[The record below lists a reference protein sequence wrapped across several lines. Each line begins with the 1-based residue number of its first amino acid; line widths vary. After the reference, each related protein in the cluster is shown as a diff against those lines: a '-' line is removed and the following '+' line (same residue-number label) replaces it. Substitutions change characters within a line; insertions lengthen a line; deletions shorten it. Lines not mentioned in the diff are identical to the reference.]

1 MLFKNAFRTLKKRYL
16 QLLLLGVIIIL
27 SSFIY
32 TVFDYSIEGIIV
44 PTEQYFKDTNQEDFA
59 IGMFDALL
67 PGDIT
72 YIQNNCAASFA
83 SLDQSQWP
91 YSVTGVKNI
100 SDTCYYGILDNRLNE
115 IESTYPNIDLQVRES
130 KSVYFT
136 KDSSSYRVLFL
147 KDMDRIDKSYMQ
159 EGSRPANNNEIA
171 ISKEFAMNNNLSIGD
186 TFTVKGKDY
195 TISGFVLFPDYN
207 LALFG
212 KQLIIDNASQTFAL
226 VTDNEFESLD
236 EHVSFEIG
244 GVYTNGYTDKQFK
257 TDVINTYQDHD
268 NLKFISNISLTINN
282 MRSGGIYSD
291 IRGGKAMG
299 VMMSIIIASM
309 GLMIVGIMVSRVLQ
323 SQRGPIGILKSMG
336 YTNDQIARPYVF
348 LIMIMALPTILLGY
362 FLGFWFAEPLKQ
374 VFLNFYL
381 LPSAPIAQSAKTVT
395 VAIILPFV
403 FIVGLS
409 FLIVRRL
416 LNKKPVT
423 LLNPEV
429 HTKTNFLTK
438 RVGKLFKNIKVTNKL
453 QHLLLYR
460 SLVKLVVYLFGML
473 FAAFLILLSFSMT
486 GIFQRT
492 IYDYYQETNYNY
504 VGYCEAQGS
513 CPVPTG
519 AEGVIVIPD
528 ANVDDYD
535 LSLNGIEPNSQ
546 MVPLYDKH
554 GNEIT
559 NDLNDGVIITQAAHL
574 SDGFNVGDQVT
585 IKIGTNTITKQI
597 IGIADLYNDKSIYVN
612 ITDVSQALTS
622 SDTYYN
628 AVYSPT
634 ELNSDNYTAVV
645 NINDIIDQAGN
656 MNKFFN
662 AFVYIMI
669 GTSVVIGAIIIYI
682 LTVMTIEDNFYNI
695 SLFKVLGY
703 NEREINKM
711 VLGGYNL
718 YGIISFLIMI
728 PIAIYIF
735 GVIRSFLARLFDLQ
749 FPIKFYW
756 WQGVI
761 AVALYIIIFY
771 IGAYSAKKNLSKI
784 SLQEAMKMYEL

>member
-1 MLFKNAFRTLKKRYL
+1 MLFKNAFRTLKKRFF

-44 PTEQYFKDTNQEDFA
+44 PTEQFFDETNQEDFA

-67 PGDIT
+67 PEDIT
-72 YIQNNCAASFA
+72 YIQNNCASSFSA
-83 SLDQSQWP
+83 MDPSQYP

-136 KDSSSYRVLFL
+136 EGNSSYRVLFL

-159 EGSRPANNNEIA
+159 EGTRPTADNEIA
-171 ISKEFAMNNNLSIGD
+171 VSKEFASNNNLSIGD

-195 TISGFVLFPDYN
+195 TVTGFVLFPDYN

-244 GVYTNGYTDKQFK
+244 GVYTNGYTDSQFK
-257 TDVINTYQDHD
+257 SDVIDTYQSHD
-268 NLKFISNISLTINN
+268 NLKFISSVSLTINN

-291 IRGGKAMG
+291 IRGGRAQG
-299 VMMSIIIASM
+299 LLMSIIIASM

-336 YTNDQIARPYVF
+336 YTNDQIARPYLF
-348 LIMIMALPTILLGY
+348 LIMIMALPAILAGY
-362 FLGFWFAEPLKQ
+362 FLGFWLAEPLKQ

-381 LPSAPIAQSAKTVT
+381 LPSAPIAQSAKTVL

-403 FIVGLS
+403 FITGLS
-409 FLIVRRL
+409 FFIVRRI

-423 LLNPEV
+423 LLNPEI
-429 HTKTNFLTK
+429 HTKTNFLSK
-438 RVGKLFKNIKVTNKL
+438 RIGKLFKKMKITNKL
-453 QHLLLYR
+453 QQLLLYR
-460 SLVKLVVYLFGML
+460 SLVKLVVYVFGMI

-492 IYDYYQETNYNY
+492 LYDYYEETNFNY
-504 VGYCEAQGS
+504 VGYCEQQGS
-513 CPVPTG
+513 CTVPSG
-519 AEGVIVIPD
+519 AEGVIEIPD
-528 ANVDDYD
+528 ANVEDYD
-535 LSLNGIEPNSQ
+535 LSLYGIETNST
-546 MVPLYDKH
+546 MIPLYDKH

-559 NDLNDGVIITQAAHL
+559 NDLTNGVIVTQAAHL
-574 SDGFNVGDQVT
+574 SDGFNVGDTVT
-585 IKIGTNTITKQI
+585 IKVGTNSMTLDIV
-597 IGIADLYNDKSIYVN
+597 GIADLYNDKSIYVD
-612 ITDVSQALTS
+612 ITEVSQALTS
-622 SDTYYN
+622 TNTYYN

-634 ELNSDNYTAVV
+634 ELNTDHYTAVINV
-645 NINDIIDQAGN
+645 NDIIDQAGK
-656 MNKFFN
+656 MNNFFN

-669 GTSVVIGAIIIYI
+669 GTSVVIGAIIVYI

-718 YGIISFLIMI
+718 YGVICFLVTI
-728 PIAIYIF
+728 PIAIYLF

-761 AVALYIIIFY
+761 AIVIYLIIFY
-771 IGAYSAKKNLSKI
+771 VGAASAKKNLSKI
-784 SLQEAMKMYEL
+784 SLQEAMKLYEL